1 MCHHS
6 KVKVNKIMTYKNPIA
21 ILARIFFI
29 LIPLLVLS
37 SCQHDESGDKKKAY
51 ALFMEALNHNAA
63 GEKEKAI
70 ALIDS
75 ALNMNPADTTYSWL
89 TSEKMTAYTDL
100 GEMRKAIDIGKK
112 GIPFAEKIKD
122 YDGMLAM
129 CGSMGICYRRIGELD
144 SSLIYYKKGI
154 EKAIESENTEYE
166 IYLYN
171 CISVL
176 FNEQKRYKEAIEY
189 SDKAESKAIAT
200 NDTIERLSA
209 HANKGAI
216 LMRQG
221 QYQNCLNTLTPLWGL
236 VKKANYNV
244 LTLKYLS
251 PLLKSYLQL
260 GKVDSVA
267 HYILY
272 ADEASHKL
280 APTSN
285 GVLGIMEIKAQML
298 GKQKKYTEQKVLLD
312 SIEKFNDT
320 NMAMPKDKLFATQAE
335 CLNNMGKIKE
345 AYTMMAKAYHQSD
358 SLKQSDID
366 KQLSDFNVKY
376 KTLEK
381 EVQIE
386 KMNHEQSILYIRIL
400 SLTIALIVL
409 FIAILIIL
417 YRRKLEKQRAELT
430 EKTSYIN
437 GVETER
443 KRLAKELHD
452 GVCNDILAVNILMQT
467 NKEEAQRLL
476 KNVGHDVRRLSHEL
490 IPPRFDN
497 TSLTE
502 LVEIYCQSMTAEG
515 GTIVKS
521 FISKSFLK
529 LSISGSKALEIY
541 RIIQECVSNAIK
553 YGYSKMIT
561 VELDANDHLAIACI
575 TNDLSPEH
583 SVSKDKEG
591 IGKNTLRIRTDT
603 LKAKLNI
610 VKNKEE
616 YKVEVHI
623 PL

>member
-6 KVKVNKIMTYKNPIA
+6 KVKVNKIMTYKKPIA
-21 ILARIFFI
+21 ILARILLI
-29 LIPLLVLS
+29 LTPLLVFS
-37 SCQHDESGDKKKAY
+37 ACQQDKQGDEKKAY
-51 ALFMEALNHNAA
+51 ALFMEAMNHNAA

-70 ALIDS
+70 VLIDS
-75 ALNMNPADTTYSWL
+75 ALNMNPADTTRSWL

-100 GEMRKAIDIGKK
+100 GKMKEAITIGKE

-144 SSLIYYKKGI
+144 SALTYYKKGI

-176 FNEQKRYKEAIEY
+176 FNEQKRFQEAIEY

-221 QYQNCLNTLTPLWGL
+221 QYQKCLNTLTPFWGL

-260 GKVDSVA
+260 GKIDSIA
-267 HYILY
+267 HYIPY
-272 ADEASHKL
+272 AEEASHEL

-285 GVLGIMEIKAQML
+285 GVLGILEIKAELL
-298 GKQKKYTEQKVLLD
+298 GKQKKYAEQKVLLD
-312 SIEKFNDT
+312 SIEKYNDT

-335 CLNNMGKIKE
+335 CLNNLGKEKE
-345 AYTMMAKAYHQSD
+345 AYMVMAKAYHQSD

-381 EVQIE
+381 EVQLE
-386 KMNHEQSILYIRIL
+386 KMDHEQSLLYIRIL
-400 SLTIALIVL
+400 CLTIALIIL

-467 NKEEAQRLL
+467 DKEEAQRLL

-497 TSLTE
+497 TSLPE

-515 GTIVKS
+515 GTIVKP
-521 FISKSFLK
+521 FISKSFLR
-529 LSISGSKALEIY
+529 LSIPSSKALEIY
-541 RIIQECVSNAIK
+541 RIIQESVSNAIK

-561 VELDANDHLAIACI
+561 VEMDANDQLAIACI
-575 TNDLSPEH
+575 TNDLSQEH
-583 SVSKDKEG
+583 PITKDKEG
-591 IGKNTLRIRTDT
+591 IGKSTLKMRTDT
-603 LKAKLNI
+603 LKAKLDIIHNE
-610 VKNKEE
+610 EE
-616 YKVEVHI
+616 YKVEVQI

>member
-6 KVKVNKIMTYKNPIA
+6 KVKVNKIMTYKKPIA
-21 ILARIFFI
+21 ILARILII
-29 LIPLLVLS
+29 LTPLLVFS
-37 SCQHDESGDKKKAY
+37 ACQHDKQGDEKKAY
-51 ALFMEALNHNAA
+51 ALFMEAMNHNAA

-75 ALNMNPADTTYSWL
+75 ALNMNPADTTRSWL

-100 GEMRKAIDIGKK
+100 GKMREAIAIGKE

-122 YDGMLAM
+122 YNGMLAM

-176 FNEQKRYKEAIEY
+176 FNEQKRYQEAIDY

-221 QYQNCLNTLTPLWGL
+221 KYKKCLNTLTPLWKL
-236 VKKANYNV
+236 VKKAHYNV

-260 GKVDSVA
+260 GKIDSIA
-267 HYILY
+267 HYLPY
-272 ADEASHKL
+272 AEEASHEL

-285 GVLGIMEIKAQML
+285 GVLGILEIKAQML
-298 GKQKKYTEQKVLLD
+298 GKQKKYAEQKVLLD
-312 SIEKFNDT
+312 SIEKYNDT
-320 NMAMPKDKLFATQAE
+320 NMAMPKDKLFATLAE
-335 CLNNMGKIKE
+335 CLNNLGKTKE
-345 AYTMMAKAYHQSD
+345 AYTVMAKAFHQSD

-386 KMNHEQSILYIRIL
+386 KMNHEQSLLYIRIL
-400 SLTIALIVL
+400 CLTIALIIL

-467 NKEEAQRLL
+467 DKEEAQRLL

-497 TSLTE
+497 TSLPE

-515 GTIVKS
+515 GTIVKP
-521 FISKSFLK
+521 FISKSFLR
-529 LSISGSKALEIY
+529 LSIPSSKALEIY
-541 RIIQECVSNAIK
+541 RIIQESVSNAIK

-561 VELDANDHLAIACI
+561 VELDANDQLGIACI
-575 TNDLSPEH
+575 TNDLSPDH
-583 SVSKDKEG
+583 PIAQDKKG
-591 IGKNTLRIRTDT
+591 IGKSTLKMRTDT
-603 LKAKLNI
+603 LKAKLDI
-610 VKNKEE
+610 VHNEEE
-616 YKVEVHI
+616 YKVEIQV